1 MRPAL
6 LLATLAL
13 AGCSARPPAEQS
25 TFGLRHVPPP
35 GAATVNRT
43 NATPI
48 TVTPAPDTVYG
59 KVVHVNPTA
68 RFVVLTYP
76 LGKLPPIE
84 KRLSVYRNGMKVA
97 ELKVTGPARD
107 QNTVADITAGETQ
120 SGDEARDF

>member
-6 LLATLAL
+6 LLATLVL
-13 AGCSARPPAEQS
+13 AGCSARPPAEKS

-35 GAATVNRT
+35 GATTLNRT

-48 TVTPAPDTVYG
+48 ITPAPGTVYG
-59 KVVHVNPTA
+59 KIAHVNPTA

-76 LGKLPPIE
+76 LGKLPPVE

-107 QNTVADITAGETQ
+107 QNTVADITAGEVQT
-120 SGDEARDF
+120 GDEARDF

>member
-6 LLATLAL
+6 LLAILAL
-13 AGCSARPPAEQS
+13 AGCSAKRPAEKS
-25 TFGLRHVPPP
+25 TFGLRHVPPS
-35 GAATVNRT
+35 GAVAART

-48 TVTPAPDTVYG
+48 TVTPAPGTVYG
-59 KVVHVNPTA
+59 KVAHVNPTA

-76 LGKLPPIE
+76 LGKLPPNE

-107 QNTVADITAGETQ
+107 QNTVADITAGEAQ
-120 SGDEARDF
+120 PGDEVRDF

>member
-1 MRPAL
+1 MRSAL

-13 AGCSARPPAEQS
+13 VGCSAKRPAQTS

-35 GAATVNRT
+35 GANISRT
-43 NATPI
+43 NATPV
-48 TVTPAPDTVYG
+48 TVTPALGTVYG
-59 KVVHVNPTA
+59 KVAHVNPTA

-107 QNTVADITAGETQ
+107 QNTVADITAGEAQ
-120 SGDEARDF
+120 PGDEARDF

>member
-6 LLATLAL
+6 LLAIMAL
-13 AGCSARPPAEQS
+13 VGCSAKRPPETS

-35 GAATVNRT
+35 GAAISPT
-43 NATPI
+43 NAAPI
-48 TVTPAPDTVYG
+48 TVTPAPGTVYG
-59 KVVHVNPTA
+59 KVTHVNPTA

-107 QNTVADITAGETQ
+107 QNTVADITAGEAQ
-120 SGDEARDF
+120 PGDEARDF

>member
-6 LLATLAL
+6 LLVTLAL
-13 AGCSARPPAEQS
+13 VGCSAKPPPEKT

-35 GAATVNRT
+35 GANASRT

-48 TVTPAPDTVYG
+48 TVTPAPGTVYG
-59 KVVHVNPTA
+59 KVAHVNPTA

-76 LGKLPPIE
+76 IGKLPPIE
-84 KRLSVYRNGMKVA
+84 KRLSLYRNGMKVA

-107 QNTVADITAGETQ
+107 QNTVADITAGEAQ
-120 SGDEARDF
+120 PGDEARDF

>member
-1 MRPAL
+1 MRLAL

-13 AGCSARPPAEQS
+13 VGCSAKRPAETS
-25 TFGLRHVPPP
+25 TLGLRHVPPP
-35 GAATVNRT
+35 GAATSRT

-48 TVTPAPDTVYG
+48 TVTPAPGTVYG
-59 KVVHVNPTA
+59 KVAHVNPAA

-76 LGKLPPIE
+76 LGKLPPVE

-107 QNTVADITAGETQ
+107 QNTVADITAGEAQ
-120 SGDEARDF
+120 PGDEARDF